1 MKVSDI
7 LDLQKH
13 DLIKL
18 PPTSLLSEAV
28 ILMAKEDIGS
38 IVITNSDG
46 SLKGMLTFR
55 EVIRVLAKRQ
65 EENRSG
71 NTPTMSEIKVSE
83 VMNATPTVTNK
94 EMLID
99 VLKGL
104 MNNCGERYLPCVE
117 NKCFFLCCKCT
128 LHSMILHYLMF
139 SHRCC
144 VDQLNLQ
151 RSSLPKKRNEVF
163 VYHSAQ
169 EDLAG

>member
-13 DLIKL
+13 GLVKL
-18 PPTSLLSEAV
+18 PPTSLLSDAV

-38 IVITNSDG
+38 IVITDSEG
-46 SLKGMLTFR
+46 CLKGMLTFR

-71 NTPTMSEIKVSE
+71 KTPTMSEIKVSE
-83 VMNATPTVTNK
+83 VMNSTPTVTNK

-117 NKCFFLCCKCT
+117 NNKVVGVVSFHDVARAT
-128 LHSMILHYLMF
+128 LRETDFENKMLKAYIQ
-139 SHRCC
+139 
-144 VDQLNLQ
+144 DW
-151 RSSLPKKRNEVF
+151 P
-163 VYHSAQ
+163 
-169 EDLAG
+169 EDSPEKNK